1 MTPSTTPSTAAISAA
16 STTAS
21 TTCTS
26 DGTATRAVSPVVAA
40 GLLAGVG
47 FGVGMMVVAARGGAA
62 SESAAPFVMALTMPV
77 VMLAA
82 TFAAV
87 AGQRWET
94 TLGRRFAWG
103 LGGTLGLFGVALGWL
118 GSARA
123 ALPSWPLSL
132 LAALAVAAPA
142 LVAAFGMART
152 ARADAR

>member
-1 MTPSTTPSTAAISAA
+1 MTPSTTPSAAAISAA
-16 STTAS
+16 STT
-21 TTCTS
+21 TTSPS

-77 VMLAA
+77 VMLAS

-87 AGQRWET
+87 AGQRWEA

-103 LGGTLGLFGVALGWL
+103 LGGTLGLFGVALG
-118 GSARA
+118 
-123 ALPSWPLSL
+123 
-132 LAALAVAAPA
+132 
-142 LVAAFGMART
+142 
-152 ARADAR
+152 